1 MSPAQKVLPIEK
13 VHSMEKVQLTDDT
26 QLTEPYLN
34 KKVLHKK
41 KVHSMEKVQLLTV
54 DVFQFLLWKCVRINV
69 KVLQISKKLVFANSF
84 YGNFGSF

>member
-1 MSPAQKVLPIEK
+1 MEEAQLTPE
-13 VHSMEKVQLTDDT
+13 VQLT
-26 QLTEPYLN
+26 ESHLN

-69 KVLQISKKLVFANSF
+69 KVLRISKKLVFARPFS
-84 YGNFGSF
+84 GNFGSF

>member
-1 MSPAQKVLPIEK
+1 
-13 VHSMEKVQLTDDT
+13 MEEVQLTDDT

-69 KVLQISKKLVFANSF
+69 KVLQISKKLVFARPFS
-84 YGNFGSF
+84 GNFGSF

>member
-1 MSPAQKVLPIEK
+1 MEK
-13 VHSMEKVQLTDDT
+13 VHSMEEVQLTT
-26 QLTEPYLN
+26 EVQLTESHLN

>member
-1 MSPAQKVLPIEK
+1 MEK
-13 VHSMEKVQLTDDT
+13 VQPMEKVQLTDDT
-26 QLTEPYLN
+26 QLTESHPN

-54 DVFQFLLWKCVRINV
+54 ELFQFLLWKCVRINV

-84 YGNFGSF
+84 YGNFGDF

>member
-1 MSPAQKVLPIEK
+1 MEK

>member
-1 MSPAQKVLPIEK
+1 
-13 VHSMEKVQLTDDT
+13 ME
-26 QLTEPYLN
+26 
-34 KKVLHKK
+34 

-84 YGNFGSF
+84 YGNFGRF